1 MNSAPK
7 TIQSHQMYRI
17 PSDIN
22 APIIGD
28 QRIPQNT
35 MISTNN
41 ASMERIVYPEMNS
54 YQLNIPQLK
63 IAHNQTSIT
72 QYEVNNLSK
81 TLKSS
86 GQLSCCPYCKA
97 LGITRT
103 EEKCSFSNVLCGL
116 GFGPVSWIL
125 FQALRRKD
133 MNCYD
138 AEHFC
143 INCGNKLVSYK
154 AC

>member
-1 MNSAPK
+1 
-7 TIQSHQMYRI
+7 MYRI

-28 QRIPQNT
+28 QRFPQNT
-35 MISTNN
+35 INSTNN

-54 YQLNIPQLK
+54 PRLNNHQLNIVQ
-63 IAHNQTSIT
+63 NQTTIT

-81 TLKSS
+81 ILKSS
-86 GQLSCCPYCKA
+86 GQLSSCPYCKA
-97 LGITRT
+97 LGVTRT

-116 GFGPVSWIL
+116 AFGPVSWIL

-133 MNCYD
+133 INCYD

-143 INCGNKLVSYK
+143 IHCGNKLVSYK